1 MRNDSVIKEEGFNA
15 LAEKLDI
22 VEIERF
28 ILMLN
33 REKFD
38 YTKWRKNLFEDNSIE
53 QLSKNAMNYIAKNNT
68 NI

>member
-1 MRNDSVIKEEGFNA
+1 MRTDSVIKNEGFNA

-28 ILMLN
+28 FILIN

-38 YTKWRKNLFEDNSIE
+38 YTKWRKNLFENLSIE
-53 QLSKNAMNYIAKNNT
+53 ELSSRAMNLAQEKLS
-68 NI
+68 